1 MENAIAS
8 FAVNNITVSLMI
20 IIVDDFDFVLN
31 RSSHENFSYGQL
43 LSLCFPEEPNVNSK
57 EQVAWTWFHCNEE
70 NIRFDTTYGGYFIV
84 HLEFSLDVRM
94 LNISCKKDVW
104 ILYVRIDHPFAI
116 GANKVVIEVMAFI
129 VVDYFLI
136 IYLQHTSFATST
148 NHKLSYSI
156 FRTLIARIQEDVLL
170 VLIDKARIL
179 CRQRSPL
186 ILASN

>member
-1 MENAIAS
+1 
-8 FAVNNITVSLMI
+8 
-20 IIVDDFDFVLN
+20 
-31 RSSHENFSYGQL
+31 
-43 LSLCFPEEPNVNSK
+43 
-57 EQVAWTWFHCNEE
+57 
-70 NIRFDTTYGGYFIV
+70 
-84 HLEFSLDVRM
+84 M
-94 LNISCKKDVW
+94 LNVSCKKDAW

-148 NHKLSYSI
+148 YHKLSYSI
-156 FRTLIARIQEDVLL
+156 FRTLIARIQKDVLL

-186 ILASN
+186 ILASNQVVNFYLKSSRVYNLMIDYCQIFSHNDLGI